1 MHPMR
6 EDGMVEFLAK
16 ANADWG
22 VIKHLKRKKK
32 LVEVKYYDKKIL
44 FKKIQMIQ

>member
-1 MHPMR
+1 MR
-6 EDGMVEFLAK
+6 ENGTGEFLAE

-32 LVEVKYYDKKIL
+32 IGGSKIL
-44 FKKIQMIQ
+44 R